1 MKKIIPLPKLDLGRI
16 ETLAFAGGG
25 NRCWWQGGL
34 VEQLMA
40 HGWRLPRQ
48 LVGTSAGAAVA
59 AACLSAGPVAA
70 LDACRQL
77 YADNKQL
84 WDWRGLKRFQLK
96 FAHQHIYPAWV
107 ESFVTPEHFDAIRR
121 SGSELL
127 VAVTHPARWLGLKGS
142 VAAASVAYLLDKKM
156 LHSIHPRLPGFL
168 GLRQGFFKLSQCSSA
183 LDARTLLQGAA
194 AALPFMPAQRVA
206 GRWAMDGGYTDNA
219 PLPTQTP
226 AEKASTLVL
235 LTRHYP
241 QLPTLF
247 QWRGRS
253 YWQPS
258 QKIPVSTWDCRP
270 TTTVREAFEL
280 GRADAK
286 RWLAHAVRF
295 SSLRPG

>member
-1 MKKIIPLPKLDLGRI
+1 MKSAIQLTPKFLSNF

-25 NRCWWQGGL
+25 NRCWWQGGM
-34 VEQLMA
+34 VEQLMTN
-40 HGWRLPRQ
+40 GWRLPRQ

-59 AACLSAGPVAA
+59 AACLSAGPAA
-70 LDACRQL
+70 AFDACRQL
-77 YADNKQL
+77 YATNRQ
-84 WDWRGLKRFQLK
+84 
-96 FAHQHIYPAWV
+96 
-107 ESFVTPEHFDAIRR
+107 
-121 SGSELL
+121 
-127 VAVTHPARWLGLKGS
+127 LGLKGS
-142 VAAASVAYLLDKKM
+142 VAAATLAYLLDKKL
-156 LHSIHPRLPGFL
+156 LHSIHPQLPRFM

-183 LDARTLLQGAA
+183 ADARTLLQGAA

-206 GRWAMDGGYTDNA
+206 GRWAMDGGYIDNA

-226 AEKASTLVL
+226 AEKAKTLVL

-258 QKIPVSTWDCRP
+258 RPVPVSTWDCRP
-270 TTTVREAFEL
+270 ATTVSDAFEL

-286 RWLAHAVRF
+286 RWLSV
-295 SSLRPG
+295 G